1 MKLSCLQEN
10 LNRGLNIVGR
20 AVATRTTLPITNNV
34 LIATDKSRLKLVAT
48 NLEMAISCWIGAK
61 VEEEGTITVP
71 ARLLIEFINSLPS
84 EKVDISLSPKT
95 KTLELKC
102 ARFEARIS
110 GVDAKDFPPIPKVD
124 EGITTKVEVE
134 ALRQGI
140 SQVVFAAAIE
150 ESRPVLTG
158 VDTEFDGDLLTLAA
172 ADGFRLAV
180 YKLPIATPVSQKTEV
195 IIPART
201 LAELNRLIAEQEEA
215 VKITVNPNKSQVL
228 FHLKNIELVS
238 QLVQGTFP
246 QYSQLIPQSYK
257 TKVIVNVAEFL
268 RATKTAA
275 IFARDGSGIVRLV
288 IAPGAKTTPGKITIS
303 ARSEEIG
310 DDVGEIDATVEGEE
324 SKIAFN
330 GKYLTEVLSVL
341 NEAQVALETT
351 NPSSPGVIRPVGVD
365 NYLHVIMPCLSSGEV
380 ILRRENMEPYPQ
392 HCLICG
398 REITA
403 GIDSHVRYKHKID
416 YDTYCKYFYDCAGS
430 YGIYTNKQGMMTWR

>member
-10 LNRGLNIVGR
+10 LNRGLSVVGR

-34 LIATDKSRLKLVAT
+34 LLATDQSRLKLVAT

-61 VEEEGTITVP
+61 VEEEGVITVP
-71 ARLLIEFINSLPS
+71 ARLLTEFISSLPS
-84 EKVDISLSPKT
+84 DKVDINLSSKT
-95 KTLELKC
+95 KVLGLKC

-110 GVDAKDFPPIPKVD
+110 GVDAKDFPPIPKIE

-140 SQVVFAAAIE
+140 SKVVFAAASE

-158 VDTEFDGDLLTLAA
+158 VDAQFEGDLLTLAA

-180 YKLPIATPVSQKTEV
+180 YKLHVATPVSEKTEV

-201 LAELNRLIAEQEEA
+201 LAELNRLMADQEEP
-215 VKITVNPNKSQVL
+215 VEITINPNKSQAL
-228 FHLKNIELVS
+228 FHLKNVELVS

-246 QYSQLIPQSYK
+246 NYAQLIPQSYN
-257 TKVIVNVAEFL
+257 TRAVVNIAEFL
-268 RATKTAA
+268 RATKTAS

-288 IAPGAKTTPGKITIS
+288 VAPGGELTPGKMTIS

-324 SKIAFN
+324 AKIAFN
-330 GKYLTEVLSVL
+330 GKYLTDVLGVL
-341 NEAQVALETT
+341 GEPQVALETT

-365 NYLHVIMPCLSSGEV
+365 NYLHVVMPMFV
-380 ILRRENMEPYPQ
+380 Q
-392 HCLICG
+392 
-398 REITA
+398 
-403 GIDSHVRYKHKID
+403 
-416 YDTYCKYFYDCAGS
+416 
-430 YGIYTNKQGMMTWR
+430 W